1 MSQVFGVPPPLYP
14 PQQPVGVNGGTF
26 FGQQYSPLGT
36 LAAYKGDLIYPVFTI
51 GFFLLGVVVV
61 VKILLTLI
69 GLLGAK
75 LFHGFIPRSFDDL
88 LERKRRSIDEVE
100 DSPIDQA
107 KLDGLTAVIMA
118 ALDSQQCQQ
127 RLMCELGDFV
137 QQYDSA
143 HLLASL
149 AERLA
154 PEDYA
159 AHVKAFK
166 NAGQCQEYKCGQS
179 SGSTSNVQ
187 SGNAVSTKDKESL

>member
-14 PQQPVGVNGGTF
+14 PQPGGVNGGTF
-26 FGQQYSPLGT
+26 YGEQYSPLGT

-88 LERKRRSIDEVE
+88 LERKRRSID
-100 DSPIDQA
+100 DNSPIDQA

-143 HLLASL
+143 HLLANL

-166 NAGQCQEYKCGQS
+166 NAGQCEEYKCGQS
-179 SGSTSNVQ
+179 SSSTSNVQ
-187 SGNAVSTKDKESL
+187 PGNDVATKDEESL